1 VNKGELIDAVAGATG
16 ESKATVGRILDAT
29 IEGITAAVAE
39 GDKVSFTGF
48 GTFERRHRKARVGR
62 NPQTG
67 EEVKIAAANVPAFK
81 AGKAFKDAVR

>member
-1 VNKGELIDAVAGATG
+1 MNKGDVVDAVADATG
-16 ESKATVGRILDAT
+16 ESKATVGRVIDAALET
-29 IEGITAAVAE
+29 ITGALVEGE
-39 GDKVSFTGF
+39 KVTFTGF

-81 AGKAFKDAVR
+81 PGKAFKDAVR